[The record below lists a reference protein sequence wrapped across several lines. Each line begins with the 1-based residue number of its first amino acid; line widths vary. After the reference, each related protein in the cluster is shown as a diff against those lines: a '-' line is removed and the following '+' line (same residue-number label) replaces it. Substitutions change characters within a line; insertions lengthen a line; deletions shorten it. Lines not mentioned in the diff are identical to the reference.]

1 MASRLGEAGQNH
13 APMLLASM
21 PAEDGAVSGIRDGG
35 DDAGAAE
42 PLAQAHAI
50 GGNSPFL
57 SEPKGTVA
65 AKPASAPKSLRSGN
79 QLTIARP
86 ATKLSTIF
94 VRL

>member
-1 MASRLGEAGQNH
+1 MVSRLGEAGKNH
-13 APMLLASM
+13 TPVLLASV
-21 PAEDGAVSGIRDGG
+21 PAKDGAVSGIRDGV
-35 DDAGAAE
+35 DDDGAAN
-42 PLAQAHAI
+42 PLAWVHVVSE
-50 GGNSPFL
+50 NSPFR